1 MHMRHLKNLKV
12 IKALTLVSLINEV
25 SEFFLKPN
33 KQDGGINEKRPKP
46 TEKID
51 KLILPQINFS

>member
-1 MHMRHLKNLKV
+1 MKV